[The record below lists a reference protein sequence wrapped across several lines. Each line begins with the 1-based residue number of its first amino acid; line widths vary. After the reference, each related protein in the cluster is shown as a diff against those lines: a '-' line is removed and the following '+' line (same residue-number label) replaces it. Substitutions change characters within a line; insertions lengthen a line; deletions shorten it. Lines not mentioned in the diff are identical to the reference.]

1 MIWLYRVLFLPL
13 LLLFSPYYLRRM
25 LKRGGYGKD
34 FHYRLGL
41 IKGVPPRRKGVKRI
55 WIQAVSVGELLAI
68 GPLLSLLDEDD
79 RFEVILTTTTSTGY
93 TLARDRYPTKTVA
106 VGIFPLD
113 FWLFSALAW
122 RRIQPDLVLLM
133 EGERW
138 PEHIHQALKR
148 SIPIALI
155 NARISDRSFSRYFLF
170 PFLGNLLLKPLD
182 LILAATEQD
191 HERLVTLGAN
201 VENLILTG
209 NLKLDVEI
217 EPQLN
222 REQIDDLIAEM
233 GFVADKNKPEHEM
246 VIFLG
251 SSTWSNEEEAILQ
264 AFNDALDAG
273 IDCRLL
279 IVPRHAE
286 RHREIKSLLESQSLP
301 FHFRSISKQT
311 PEPVMIYVADTTGEL
326 KLLTQTADL
335 VFIGKSLPPCDGGQ
349 TPIEA
354 AALGKPLIFGPRTSN
369 FRQICE
375 ILIETEAA
383 QRINDVNELRKVT
396 VELLQS
402 KDRRVTMSTAA
413 RQWHQSN
420 RGATQ
425 RTLGE
430 IKKLC
435 YEPDQG

>member
-1 MIWLYRVLFLPL
+1 MIWLYRVLFIPL
-13 LLLFSPYYLRRM
+13 LLIFSPYYLRRM

-34 FHYRLGL
+34 FHYRFGL

-68 GPLLSLLDEDD
+68 GPLLSLLNEDD
-79 RFEVILTTTTSTGY
+79 RVEVVLTTTTSTGY
-93 TLARDRYPTKTVA
+93 TLARDRYLTATAA

-113 FWLFSALAW
+113 FWLFSTLAW

-138 PEHIHQALKR
+138 PEHIHQAMKR

-155 NARISDRSFSRYFLF
+155 NARISDRSFSRYFLYS
-170 PFLGNLLLKPLD
+170 FLSNLLLKPLD

-191 HERLVTLGAN
+191 HERLITLGAKT
-201 VENLILTG
+201 ENLILTG

-222 REQIDDLIAEM
+222 SEQIDALITEM
-233 GFVADKNKPEHEM
+233 GFVPDKNNPENEM
-246 VIFLG
+246 IIFLG
-251 SSTWSNEEEAILQ
+251 SSTWAGEEKAILQ
-264 AFNDALDAG
+264 AFDDALDAG

-286 RHREIKSLLESQSLP
+286 RHREIKNLLELQSLP

-349 TPIEA
+349 TPVEA

-375 ILIETEAA
+375 ILVENGAA
-383 QRINDVNELRKVT
+383 QRINDVKELRKVT

-402 KDRRVTMSTAA
+402 EETRLKMTKAA
-413 RQWHQSN
+413 KKWHQSN

-425 RTLGE
+425 RTLTE
-430 IKKLC
+430 IKKLL
-435 YEPDQG
+435 